1 MPQTFT
7 KLDMIAYLYG
17 EATPAQTRATEDALA
32 GDPVLRGELSELTQA
47 QASLPRVKFSARRR
61 LLDVIRNYAS
71 GPDLQ
76 LSV

>member
-7 KLDMIAYLYG
+7 QSDMIAYLYG
-17 EATPAQTRATEDALA
+17 ESTPAQTEATEAALA
-32 GDPVLRGELSELTQA
+32 ADPVLRGELAELTQA
-47 QASLPRVKFSARRR
+47 QASLPRVRFSARRR
-61 LLDVIRNYAS
+61 LLEAIRNYAV